1 MELHFLHWWFTIG
14 LILGVCFGTGFLD
27 EFGKR
32 WLNEST

>member
-1 MELHFLHWWFTIG
+1 MFTAIFTLGGFTVG

-32 WLNEST
+32 W

>member
-1 MELHFLHWWFTIG
+1 MITAIFTLCGFTIG

-32 WLNEST
+32 